1 MKFMIIRETEEYLVD
16 KNDRE
21 KIEDGIYVETDG
33 LVIAIH
39 KK

>member
-1 MKFMIIRETEEYLVD
+1 MIIRETEEYFVD

-21 KIEDGIYVETDG
+21 KIENDIDVDTDG
-33 LVIAIH
+33 FGIAIQ

>member
-1 MKFMIIRETEEYLVD
+1 MIIRETEEYFVD

-21 KIEDGIYVETDG
+21 KIEYDIYVETDV
-33 LVIAIH
+33 LVISIQ